1 MKEIFLMRKVYQ
13 VYEDYYIYKE
23 LARQQQDSLGSSR
36 SNTLLHII
44 NKLTWLK
51 EERQKLGYKCI
62 EIQMC
67 IDIIKEMLE

>member
-1 MKEIFLMRKVYQ
+1 MRKVHQ

-23 LARQQQDSLGSSR
+23 LAREQKNSMGSYR
-36 SNTLLHII
+36 NSNLLHAI

-67 IDIIKEMLE
+67 IDIIKGMLD